1 MSITPV
7 NNYDK
12 IAKIIASKPIRKV
25 IEYADKNPALFQSA
39 TVFTTASLLRPM
51 TIMGTPAKT
60 EDRRK
65 DNLYSASKS
74 VASGITDLAFSTA
87 LFVPANKAI
96 NKISDKAFENK
107 ESILYQDIKACKM
120 YKNLLNRGLKLAV
133 IPIIAYLNFKYLK
146 NIASFINNKII
157 ARGNNNENK

>member
-1 MSITPV
+1 MSINPISG
-7 NNYDK
+7 YDK
-12 IAKIIASKPIRKV
+12 VAKIIASKPVRKI

-39 TVFTTASLLRPM
+39 TVFTTASLLRPI

-60 EDRRK
+60 EDRIK

-74 VASGITDLAFSTA
+74 IASGITDLAFSTA

-96 NKISDKAFENK
+96 GKISDKAFENK
-107 ESILYQDIKACKM
+107 NSILYQDTKACKM
-120 YKNLLNRGLKLAV
+120 YKNLLNRGLKLV
-133 IPIIAYLNFKYLK
+133 VVPIIAYLNFKYLK

-157 ARGNNNENK
+157 ARGENENK

>member
-1 MSITPV
+1 MSINPISG
-7 NNYDK
+7 YDK
-12 IAKIIASKPIRKV
+12 VAKIIASKPVRKI

-39 TVFTTASLLRPM
+39 TVFTTASLLRPI

-74 VASGITDLAFSTA
+74 IASGITDLAFSTA

-96 NKISDKAFENK
+96 GKISDKAFENK
-107 ESILYQDIKACKM
+107 NSILYKDTKACKM

-133 IPIIAYLNFKYLK
+133 IPVIAYLNFKYLK
-146 NIASFINNKII
+146 NIANFITNKII
-157 ARGNNNENK
+157 ARGENENK